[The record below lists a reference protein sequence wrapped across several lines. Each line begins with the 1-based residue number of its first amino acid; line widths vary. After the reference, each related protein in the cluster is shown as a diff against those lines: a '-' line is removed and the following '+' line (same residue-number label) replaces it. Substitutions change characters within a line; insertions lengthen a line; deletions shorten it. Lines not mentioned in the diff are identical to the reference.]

1 MDSQR
6 MRFYPKPPLCIWRDE
21 MVLGWQ
27 DSELEANKSNNADKD
42 SRNDNTELGKKK
54 KERIK
59 DEQEKIREVES
70 RFPFI
75 FHRFSLYKFLESLKE
90 RQ

>member
-1 MDSQR
+1 
-6 MRFYPKPPLCIWRDE
+6 

-42 SRNDNTELGKKK
+42 SRNDNTELRKKK

-75 FHRFSLYKFLESLKE
+75 SIYYYPLLYKFLESLKE